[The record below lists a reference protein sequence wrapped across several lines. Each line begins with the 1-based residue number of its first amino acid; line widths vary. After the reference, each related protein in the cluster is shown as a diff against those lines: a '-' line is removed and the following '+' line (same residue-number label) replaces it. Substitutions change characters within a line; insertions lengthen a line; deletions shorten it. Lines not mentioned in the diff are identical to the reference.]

1 MDLKEFIDAMT
12 LFPPLFKDIA
22 LAGVILSLIEISP
35 LKLNPW
41 KWIKSF
47 LLIPSRIED
56 LENKFNRFKR
66 EADDDK
72 AYQWRTI
79 ILNRGDALRRGE
91 KLSEERWLDTVR
103 IVDLYENHCKRR
115 AAENDDA
122 FVNGQA
128 SVAIAFIKETYKVV
142 YKTHDYLV

>member
-1 MDLKEFIDAMT
+1 MSLNNIIEAAS
-12 LFPPLFKDIA
+12 LCPQLFKD
-22 LAGVILSLIEISP
+22 LAIVGVILSLVEISP
-35 LKLNPW
+35 IKLNPW

-66 EADDDK
+66 EEDDDK

-103 IVDLYENHCKRR
+103 IIDLYEKHCKKR

-128 SVAIAFIKETYKVV
+128 SVAIAFIKETYQVV